1 MLLGLAH
8 RVFHEAKRR
17 GHERKILVVRRDIAQ
32 KARKLLNRHEH
43 DTLTELAARFGQCQ
57 NHRESLSLFVYLN
70 HFFRWS
76 SKEVSSGGLLML
88 FCQTESYE
96 IARRSSQVSLR
107 FPNQNAPA
115 SAQRNMPT

>member
-57 NHRESLSLFVYLN
+57 NHRESLSLFVYLY

-76 SKEVSSGGLLML
+76 SKEVSSGASVLCCRTRQ
-88 FCQTESYE
+88 FS
-96 IARRSSQVSLR
+96 ARCSS
-107 FPNQNAPA
+107 
-115 SAQRNMPT
+115 

>member
-76 SKEVSSGGLLML
+76 SKEVSSGGLPRA
-88 FCQTESYE
+88 CCD
-96 IARRSSQVSLR
+96 ASSAEVGHAIQMVYV
-107 FPNQNAPA
+107 A
-115 SAQRNMPT
+115 